1 MNVIGIIGA
10 FYWDANESEKWVH
23 DSGATLFLNGK
34 HICSISE
41 ERLTKVKYDGNYPAR
56 SISYC
61 LDVGNILPKDIDLVC
76 VSSISIGDFYD
87 HLKHGI
93 IHKKLQDIF
102 INAKIEIV
110 GHHKCHAASAVFSSP
125 FNQGTFLTMDGA
137 GSGYV
142 NYEEQWVST
151 EVSSIGYFDKSK
163 NIFRTFS
170 LFDSGQWQTAT
181 NHYWNAAHKT
191 YNLKTDKNIDI
202 FDSKHRE
209 AFCGKIMGLSAY
221 GSWENY
227 DWKRYKV
234 LNKDTIPTLLFD
246 NSYDYICWD
255 ISPEDMA
262 AITQKNTE
270 EGVLELVTE
279 LRKEYL
285 DEYTCFAGGL
295 FLNILTNTRIKNSG
309 IFKDIYI
316 PPYPSDCG
324 LHFGAACYGLFRHN
338 ETITLPDNVAL
349 LGREY
354 SEEEIFEEVKDLKYQ
369 KYDDFTQLCRDTSQ
383 LLYDNKIIGWFQ
395 GRSEHGPRALG
406 SRSILMNPAK
416 REHKDIINERIKHR
430 EYWRPFAGIILDEY
444 LEEYFVDNIENPYMI
459 YSQTVRPEKK
469 QELAAIIHEDDT
481 CRIQTVNDK
490 MNDKVSCLLREY
502 HSISGTPVLL
512 NTSFNDNGQPIV
524 ETPRDAVEAFL
535 NLDLEYL
542 VIGNYLI
549 YKEGS

>member
-1 MNVIGIIGA
+1 MNILGLYGA
-10 FYWDANESEKWVH
+10 FYWDANSVPHIWVH
-23 DSGATLFLNGK
+23 DSGATLFLNGE
-34 HICSISE
+34 HVCSISE
-41 ERLTKVKYDGNYPAR
+41 ERLTKLKYEGNYPAR
-56 SISYC
+56 SVSYC
-61 LDVGNILPKDIDLVC
+61 LEAGNILPKDIDYVYVPSMC
-76 VSSISIGDFYD
+76 VEPFSEQFYNGLIYQK
-87 HLKHGI
+87 LK
-93 IHKKLQDIF
+93 DTF
-102 INAKIEIV
+102 INAEIEIV
-110 GHHKCHAASAVFSSP
+110 GHHKCHASSAVFTSP

-137 GSGYV
+137 GSLFVDYDTKPLF
-142 NYEEQWVST
+142 S
-151 EVSSIGYFDKSK
+151 EVFSLGYFDRTK
-163 NIFRTFS
+163 NILRCFS
-170 LFDSGQWQTAT
+170 TPGVGDTLAITI
-181 NHYWNAAHKT
+181 HYWNAAHRT
-191 YNLKTDKNIDI
+191 YNVKTDQNIDVY
-202 FDSKHRE
+202 DTKHRE
-209 AFCGKIMGLSAY
+209 AVCGKIMGLSAY

-246 NSYDYICWD
+246 ESYDYTEWD
-255 ISPEDMA
+255 IPADDMA
-262 AITQKNTE
+262 AIAQKNAE

-295 FLNILTNTRIKNSG
+295 FMNILANTRIKNSG
-309 IFKDIYI
+309 LFKDIYI

-444 LEEYFVDNIENPYMI
+444 LEEYFEDNIENPYMI

-469 QELAAIIHEDDT
+469 QEIEAIIHEDDT

-502 HSISGTPVLL
+502 LSVSGTPVLL

-524 ETPRDAVEAFL
+524 ETPRDAVEAFM
-535 NLDLEYL
+535 NLDIEYL
-542 VIGNYLI
+542 VIGDYLI
-549 YKEGS
+549 SK